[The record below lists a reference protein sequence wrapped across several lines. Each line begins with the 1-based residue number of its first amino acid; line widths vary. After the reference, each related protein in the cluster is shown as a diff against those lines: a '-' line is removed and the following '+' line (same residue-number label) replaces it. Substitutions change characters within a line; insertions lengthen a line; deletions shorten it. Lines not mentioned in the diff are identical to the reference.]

1 MSRTKLNIT
10 YTEKLLIFLL
20 YYQKNVSKYEFWTRK
35 NVLAEKDL
43 LEKAS
48 TIERFEYSPLGK
60 AFEKQTKVIK
70 KQTEVL
76 NNK

>member
-1 MSRTKLNIT
+1 M
-10 YTEKLLIFLL
+10 LIFLL

>member
-1 MSRTKLNIT
+1 MSKTKLNIT

-70 KQTEVL
+70 KQTGVL

>member
-1 MSRTKLNIT
+1 MSKTKLNIT

>member
-1 MSRTKLNIT
+1 MSKTKLNIT

-48 TIERFEYSPLGK
+48 IIERFEYSPLGK

>member
-1 MSRTKLNIT
+1 MSKTKLNIT

-35 NVLAEKDL
+35 NVLAEKYL